1 MWARLK
7 VPTRDVEA
15 FRIYIQGS
23 FNSGDKRRRDQNSGE
38 LSLRQRER
46 SVPKVCLGLPS
57 ERDRLGLG
65 WGEIFLLL
73 TLPTIHTPAH

>member
-23 FNSGDKRRRDQNSGE
+23 FNSGDKRRELLPELRRAITEAEGE
-38 LSLRQRER
+38 VS
-46 SVPKVCLGLPS
+46 
-57 ERDRLGLG
+57 
-65 WGEIFLLL
+65 
-73 TLPTIHTPAH
+73 A